1 MITRQVRR
9 APSAGAAGDIVMAL
23 GLAAIPAVS
32 LGFARFAYAL
42 ILPAMQASL
51 HWSFAAAGLLTTA
64 NAVGYLVGALATSS
78 VAARLGE
85 RTTLLGSAVV
95 TSVSLAASAASGNMA
110 YLLAL
115 RFIAGAAG
123 AVAFIVGGVLATR
136 LGAHASARRAALLL
150 GLYFAGGG
158 IGIAISGAAVPAL
171 LSIFQWQVAWLLLG
185 ALALAVIPAC
195 LPGIGKAAPHSP
207 AASAGQRD
215 RWPARSLLALLISYG
230 LFGAGYITYMTFI
243 VAYLRQRGTGDAEVI
258 GFWILLGTAAALAG
272 FGWSPILGRLTGGRG
287 SALLMS
293 TVTVGAILPLV
304 SDSSSAAYASALLFG
319 ASFLSV
325 ITAVTTCA
333 RQSLPAQ
340 HWTAAIAGLTSIF
353 AVGQCLGPV
362 LAGTLSD
369 GPNGMRAGLAIGAAV
384 LAAGALAAL
393 AQRSR
398 DSARRC
404 SRRKSRPSGF

>member
-1 MITRQVRR
+1 MITRQHAR
-9 APSAGAAGDIVMAL
+9 ASSPGAASDVVMVL

-42 ILPAMQASL
+42 VLPAMQSSL

-64 NAVGYLVGALATSS
+64 NGIGYLVGALAASS
-78 VAARLGE
+78 AAARLGE
-85 RTTLLGSAVV
+85 RTTLLGGAVV
-95 TSVSLAASAASGNMA
+95 TAASLAASAASGNTV
-110 YLLAL
+110 YLLSL

-123 AVAFIVGGVLATR
+123 AVAFIVGGSLAAR
-136 LGAHASARRAALLL
+136 LGSHASARRAALLL

-158 IGIAISGAAVPAL
+158 IGIAISGAAVPAV

-185 ALALAVIPAC
+185 ALALTVIPAC
-195 LPGIGKAAPHSP
+195 LLGIGKAAPRSP
-207 AASAGQRD
+207 STGAGQRD
-215 RWPARSLLALLISYG
+215 RWPARSLVALLISYG
-230 LFGAGYITYMTFI
+230 LFGAGYIAYMTFI
-243 VAYLRQRGTGDAEVI
+243 VAYLRQCGSDDAEVTA
-258 GFWILLGTAAALAG
+258 FWVLLGVAAAAGG
-272 FGWSPILGRLTGGRG
+272 FGWSPVLGRLTGGRG
-287 SALLMS
+287 SAVLMA

-304 SDSSSAAYASALLFG
+304 SGSSSAAYASAIIFG

-333 RQSLPAQ
+333 RKGLPAR

-353 AVGQCLGPV
+353 ALGQCLGPV

-369 GPNGMRAGLAIGAAV
+369 GPNGMRAGLAIGAAL
-384 LAAGALAAL
+384 LAAGALTAL

-398 DSARRC
+398 ASD
-404 SRRKSRPSGF
+404 PTTQP